1 MWEDSDIDDH
11 TFQNTS
17 AETYNVSNA
26 MCDRIFDKKQSCH
39 QWGTDADFFSMEE
52 NIFSKSSLERHAADR
67 DNYGALDSAWG
78 SESHKVYETST
89 ELFTPSTDM
98 HNHYFCKNDQEDPFL
113 LVSPRQGDKSSLRKF
128 NSLEKNP
135 TDSMLFSNLQSHGVE
150 FDIFRIKEYEISSD
164 DIISIANSC
173 SFEVDCSYLKENLW
187 DEKAADPRL
196 RFGALRKCQNNFD
209 VDLSPEHSPFTECF
223 AKYRN
228 AVAQVGEK
236 SVAFQS
242 TEQGQCSGSPL
253 YFLQDA
259 DYFTEKYA
267 TIEDHI
273 SRKNL
278 RSRCFSNGGVGDEH
292 VNDIQN
298 NSVAED
304 FLTMNSPNT
313 WRNWFTSRTNHRKHS
328 HFKHPLHEKKF
339 SNANPS
345 STLDGETDET
355 FPDFSIKN
363 KTNNCV
369 KSVFDKSD
377 DMSTS
382 DRDMDMLDFRDLR
395 RSWVSNL
402 RSRRSHSAPPFYKG
416 KNKYSLSQDCF
427 NGAFGSKNHENSSHV
442 DHTPSETSHDVDNP
456 LGDSK
461 SYGIPIEISL
471 SYSREHMKRDQFC
484 IPDMKDMEA
493 RHQLEH
499 PPCFHRPDS
508 VVTED
513 IVPNKLEEP
522 NINLTKWRNGE
533 PQPTDADLGGFCGK
547 SHMVTGHEDD
557 ILDVSSGPLHLAGG
571 LLVPQS
577 ISRDYLLNAT
587 VLQQQL
593 DKKFIPVMAG
603 GVLAIVDQHAA
614 DERIRLEEL
623 RRKVLSGEGK
633 ETTFLES
640 EQELVPCI
648 LGINLTDKDL
658 MEFLQQLAETDGS
671 SAVPPSVLRVL
682 SFKACRGAIMFGDS
696 LLPSECSLII
706 EELKETS
713 LCFQCA
719 HGRPT
724 TVPLISLPALRKQLA
739 RLELQSGGRPERW
752 HGLHRQA
759 PSLDRARLRLSSAK
773 GLKA

>member
-1 MWEDSDIDDH
+1 M
-11 TFQNTS
+11 
-17 AETYNVSNA
+17 
-26 MCDRIFDKKQSCH
+26 
-39 QWGTDADFFSMEE
+39 
-52 NIFSKSSLERHAADR
+52 
-67 DNYGALDSAWG
+67 
-78 SESHKVYETST
+78 
-89 ELFTPSTDM
+89 
-98 HNHYFCKNDQEDPFL
+98 L
-113 LVSPRQGDKSSLRKF
+113 L
-128 NSLEKNP
+128 
-135 TDSMLFSNLQSHGVE
+135 SNLQSHGIE
-150 FDIFRIKEYEISSD
+150 FDIFRIKENEISSD

-173 SFEVDCSYLKENLW
+173 SFEADCSYLKENLW
-187 DEKAADPRL
+187 DEKAADSRL
-196 RFGALRKCQNNFD
+196 RFGVLRKCQNNFD

-223 AKYRN
+223 TKYGN
-228 AVAQVGEK
+228 AVAQVGER

-253 YFLQDA
+253 SIPDHFLQDA
-259 DYFTEKYA
+259 DYFTEKYV
-267 TIEDHI
+267 TIEDYI

-278 RSRCFSNGGVGDEH
+278 CSRCFSNGGVGDEH

-304 FLTMNSPNT
+304 FLTMSSPNT
-313 WRNWFTSRTNHRKHS
+313 WRNWFTPRMNHHKHS
-328 HFKHPLHEKKF
+328 HYKHPLHDKKF

-345 STLDGETDET
+345 SKLDGERDET
-355 FPDFSIKN
+355 CPDFSIKN

-377 DMSTS
+377 DMSIS
-382 DRDMDMLDFRDLR
+382 DIDMDMLDFRDLR
-395 RSWVSNL
+395 RSCVSNL

-427 NGAFGSKNHENSSHV
+427 NGTFGSKIHEKSSHV
-442 DHTPSETSHDVDNP
+442 DHTSSETSLDANNP

-461 SYGIPIEISL
+461 SYGIPIDVSL

-499 PPCFHRPDS
+499 PPCFHQPGS

-522 NINLTKWRNGE
+522 NIILTKWRNGE
-533 PQPTDADLGGFCGK
+533 PQPTDADLGGFRGK
-547 SHMVTGHEDD
+547 SHKVTGHEVD
-557 ILDVSSGPLHLAGG
+557 ILDVSSGPLHFAGG

-640 EQELVPCI
+640 EQELMLPETGLQLLQNYTEQIHNWGWICDVRAQRAGSFTKNLNTLNKQSARVYLVAVPCI

-739 RLELQSGGRPERW
+739 RLELQSGGRTERW
-752 HGLHRQA
+752 HGLRRQA
-759 PSLDRARLRLSSAK
+759 LSLDRAWLRLSSAK